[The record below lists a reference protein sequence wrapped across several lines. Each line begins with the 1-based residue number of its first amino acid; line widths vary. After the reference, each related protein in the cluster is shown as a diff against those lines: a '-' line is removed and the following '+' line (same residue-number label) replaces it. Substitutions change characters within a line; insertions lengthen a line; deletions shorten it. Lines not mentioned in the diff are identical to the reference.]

1 MLEALAKTSVG
12 KLDEKLMRQK
22 YVRSRG

>member
-1 MLEALAKTSVG
+1 MLEALDKTGVG
-12 KLDEKLMRQK
+12 KLHEKLMRLK